1 MTVPDQSPRATT
13 VDHRRAIAERNGAAI
28 LDATERLLG
37 RHAPLSMSAIA
48 AEAGVSRPTL
58 YAHFKTIGAIVEA
71 AVERSVNES
80 LAAIEAVEPASGP
93 PGEAL
98 HRMAEASWGQLARFE
113 ALARGAAEHLSPG
126 ALHRTHGPLM
136 AHMLALVE
144 RGRRDGT
151 FRTDLPADWLV
162 TMFYSLVHAADEH
175 ASAQGVGRAE
185 ALELLKTTV
194 TDLFAGRGAAAP

>member
-1 MTVPDQSPRATT
+1 MTVPDQPAPAPF
-13 VDHRRAIAERNGAAI
+13 DHRRAIAERNATAI

-37 RHAPLSMSAIA
+37 EHVPLSMSAIA

-80 LAAIEAVEPASGP
+80 LAAIEAVEPAAGP

-98 HRMAEASWGQLARFE
+98 HRMAEASWGELARFE
-113 ALARGAAEHLSPG
+113 ALGRGAAEHVSPG

-136 AHMLALVE
+136 EHMLALVE
-144 RGRRDGT
+144 RGQRDGT

-175 ASAQGVGRAE
+175 ASAPGVDRAE

-194 TDLFAGRGAAAP
+194 SDLFAGRRAAAP